1 MSDET
6 QKTVVENIPSVAGE
20 ISAVASANA
29 PFIYFEDSPFFGL
42 LNGVGKV
49 SLTVS
54 RQIASDPER
63 KSVLV
68 DRVIVASL
76 VGNIPAI
83 RSLRGAL
90 DGILLI
96 CRTKAG
102 RSNELGRSST
112 HRARQRQRRS
122 IEPNFSKQA
131 NLQMA
136 FALICE
142 RRPGGSSAFCGQPWK
157 DKAHDARYAGA
168 ERAKPWRRVA
178 GSECRSKAG

>member
-29 PFIYFEDSPFFGL
+29 PFIYFEDAPFFGL

-63 KSVLV
+63 KSVLF

-90 DGILLI
+90 DGILLM
-96 CRTKAG
+96 A
-102 RSNELGRSST
+102 
-112 HRARQRQRRS
+112 
-122 IEPNFSKQA
+122 EP
-131 NLQMA
+131 
-136 FALICE
+136 
-142 RRPGGSSAFCGQPWK
+142 
-157 DKAHDARYAGA
+157 
-168 ERAKPWRRVA
+168 KPE
-178 GSECRSKAG
+178 GPTN